1 MNCLLLFSFL
11 TALAALVSYGIYF
24 FAQKERLHQ
33 IGLLSIAVCFILL
46 SVEIAFLLKNSGY
59 LPAQYLSDA
68 LIIIAWSVCAIY
80 LILYALFKLR
90 IIGFYVALL
99 VAPLL
104 LLSLCLPDLPTPIH
118 AFHGNSILFTFHIL
132 TVFWGAA
139 AMALACGT
147 GLLYLV
153 QEQAIKQHKIRGF
166 FFRRLPSLELLD
178 LTGYGCLL
186 IGFSLLTLGL
196 VSGFVFAY
204 QVSGH
209 FWNWAPKEIWSVF
222 AWIVYAILVHGRILV
237 GWRGRKAAIM
247 SLVGFVLLLLTF
259 LGLNFL

>member
-1 MNCLLLFSFL
+1 MNGLLLLSLFTAVL
-11 TALAALVSYGIYF
+11 ALASYGVYF

-33 IGLLSIAVCFILL
+33 IGFFSLVFCFVLL
-46 SVEIAFLLKNSGY
+46 SVEIVLLLKNSGY
-59 LPAQYLSDA
+59 LPAQHLSDA
-68 LIIIAWSVCAIY
+68 LVIIAWSICAIY

-90 IIGFYVALL
+90 VIGFYVALL
-99 VAPLL
+99 VTPLL
-104 LLSLCLPDLPTPIH
+104 FLSLLLPDLPTPIH

-147 GLLYLV
+147 GILYLL
-153 QEQAIKQHKIRGF
+153 QERSVKQHKTRGF

-186 IGFSLLTLGL
+186 IGFSLLTLGI
-196 VSGFVFAY
+196 VSGFIFAH

-222 AWIVYAILVHGRILV
+222 AWIIYAILVHERLLV

-247 SLVGFVLLLLTF
+247 SIIGFALLLLTF